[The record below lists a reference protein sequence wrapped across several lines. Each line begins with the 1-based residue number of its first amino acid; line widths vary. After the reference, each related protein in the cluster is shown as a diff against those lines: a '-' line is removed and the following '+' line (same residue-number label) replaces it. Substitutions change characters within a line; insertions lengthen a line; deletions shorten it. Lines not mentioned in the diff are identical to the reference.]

1 MRMLSIPHRV
11 GRWGSSAAGDQAAS
25 QKPGGDSMRRFV
37 FGALLAC
44 AALFA
49 ATPALAADVTGV
61 AFVHGTGHQ
70 TDAYNDYWQPA
81 MVNNVRGGLA
91 NPANYTVINCDFEQ
105 YMWDSRAAGCLAT
118 QLTNFISAKKI
129 TRLIVI
135 THSNG
140 GNVIRWIMS
149 NPTYD
154 SRYPNI
160 ISKIV
165 RVNALAPS
173 SAGTPLADAVINGNV
188 FETSLGWLLGYKS
201 DAVRQQQVSWM
212 AYYNGNYLYGTAGRP
227 SLPKL
232 FRSVVG
238 TDVETAVWDPD
249 SYCGGY
255 AENVGLETTQWWLD
269 SCSDGFLNCSSQS
282 AAGSVWFKDKSKM
295 AGSEP
300 LSHNQSRRACFGLDT
315 ILRKDMK

>member
-1 MRMLSIPHRV
+1 MIRLV
-11 GRWGSSAAGDQAAS
+11 LAAFALCVALVSAPVA
-25 QKPGGDSMRRFV
+25 R
-37 FGALLAC
+37 
-44 AALFA
+44 
-49 ATPALAADVTGV
+49 AADVTGV
-61 AFVHGTGHQ
+61 AFVHGTGKQ
-70 TDAYNDYWQPA
+70 TDAYNDYWQPT
-81 MVNNVRGGLA
+81 MVNNVRAGLA
-91 NPANYTVINCDFEQ
+91 NPANYVVINCDFDQ
-105 YMWDSRAAGCLAT
+105 YMWDSRAAGCLAD
-118 QLTNFISAKKI
+118 QLTQFINAKGI

-140 GNVIRWIMS
+140 GNIVRWMLS
-149 NPTYD
+149 NPTWD
-154 SRYPNI
+154 SRYPAI
-160 ISKIV
+160 ISRIV

-212 AYYNGNYLYGTAGRP
+212 AYYNGNYLYGTGGRP
-227 SLPKL
+227 SLPRQ

-255 AENVGLETTQWWLD
+255 TLNVGLELTQAWLD

-282 AAGSVWFKDKSKM
+282 AAGAVWFYDKSRM

-315 ILRKDMK
+315 ILRNDMK

>member
-1 MRMLSIPHRV
+1 MRNH
-11 GRWGSSAAGDQAAS
+11 A
-25 QKPGGDSMRRFV
+25 
-37 FGALLAC
+37 FGALLSC

-49 ATPALAADVTGV
+49 ASNANANTGV
-61 AFVHGTGHQ
+61 AFVHGTGSQ
-70 TDAYNDYWQPA
+70 TNAYNDYWQPT
-81 MVNNVRGGLA
+81 MVNNVRNGLA
-91 NPANYTVINCDFEQ
+91 NPANYVVINCDFNQ
-105 YMWDSRAAGCLAT
+105 YMWDSRAAGCLAG
-118 QLTNFISAKKI
+118 QLTTFINAKGI
-129 TRLIVI
+129 TKLIVI

-173 SAGTPLADAVINGNV
+173 SAGTPLADATINGNV

-201 DAVRQQQVSWM
+201 DAVRMQQVSWM
-212 AYYNGNYLYGTAGRP
+212 ATYNANNLYGTSGRP
-227 SLPKL
+227 ALPKL

-238 TDVETAVWDPD
+238 TDVDSAIWDGD
-249 SYCGGY
+249 SYCAGY
-255 AENVGLETTQWWLD
+255 TENLGLETTQNWLN
-269 SCSDGFLNCSSQS
+269 SCSDGFLNCTSQS
-282 AAGSVWFKDKSKM
+282 AAGSVWFQDKTRM
-295 AGSEP
+295 AGREP

-315 ILRKDMK
+315 ILRNDMK